1 MEANMTIL
9 DDVQTVTEG
18 DVQSARLSM
27 WMIEQMAEALEDQA
41 SGLSRRA
48 AACEEE
54 ECLLANEIADRE
66 TEINRLLL
74 KLESVRSERDGV
86 LERIESLKN
95 EATELREKVYIR
107 EEEAALAAIEDVRF
121 EEELIMSHQPFRAPV
136 TRPLNAP

>member
-1 MEANMTIL
+1 MTIL
-9 DDVQTVTEG
+9 DDVQPVTEG
-18 DVQSARLSM
+18 GVQSARLSM

-54 ECLLANEIADRE
+54 ECLLTNEISDRE

-95 EATELREKVYIR
+95 EATALREQVYIR

-121 EEELIMSHQPFRAPV
+121 DEELIMGHQAFHAAV
-136 TRPLNAP
+136 TRPLNAA